1 MRNSPWLAIVLWGG
15 AVGIFGLPDANAYAD
30 DAACKS
36 IADAMMANTQTPYH
50 SVGTISM
57 DMSGGATNASNPP
70 KSLSSETIFTGT
82 DIFVKLPS
90 GQWQNVHAPLDEVK
104 ARVRASADSF
114 KDCQRLADETADGK
128 SLAVYTGTAK
138 TPNVVVTTKV
148 WVAPDRG
155 VLVRSE
161 TDMKGMPQP
170 DGQIRHQHL
179 TMRYD
184 YNDIK
189 APPVGQ

>member
-15 AVGIFGLPDANAYAD
+15 TVGIFGLPGANARAD

>member
-1 MRNSPWLAIVLWGG
+1 MRNLPWLAIVLWGG
-15 AVGIFGLPDANAYAD
+15 AIGIFGLPGANARAD

-90 GQWQNVHAPLDEVK
+90 GQWQNVHAPLDEVT